1 MRIAVLALL
10 LITISSCVSRKEI
23 AYFQDIEA
31 LAALQSSKESAVVL
45 QPNDLL
51 SITVSS
57 FNLEAARPFNLIME
71 SRPSLNGQANFN
83 NTQQQGYLV
92 DADGTIEFPVLG
104 TLQVA
109 GLTRKEL
116 NAMLEKRLEEYLKD
130 PIVTIRLLNFQISV
144 LGEVTRPG
152 TYMVTGERVTLP
164 AALGLAGDLT
174 IYGERDNILVIRETS
189 DGKNYAYLD
198 LTDASVINSE
208 YYYLRQNDV
217 IYVEPNKAQ
226 RQSATFNRNST
237 VYISVASLLVSVLI
251 LIFR

>member
-1 MRIAVLALL
+1 
-10 LITISSCVSRKEI
+10 
-23 AYFQDIEA
+23 
-31 LAALQSSKESAVVL
+31 
-45 QPNDLL
+45 
-51 SITVSS
+51 
-57 FNLEAARPFNLIME
+57 
-71 SRPSLNGQANFN
+71 
-83 NTQQQGYLV
+83 
-92 DADGTIEFPVLG
+92 
-104 TLQVA
+104 
-109 GLTRKEL
+109 
-116 NAMLEKRLEEYLKD
+116 
-130 PIVTIRLLNFQISV
+130 
-144 LGEVTRPG
+144 
-152 TYMVTGERVTLP
+152 MVTGERVTLP